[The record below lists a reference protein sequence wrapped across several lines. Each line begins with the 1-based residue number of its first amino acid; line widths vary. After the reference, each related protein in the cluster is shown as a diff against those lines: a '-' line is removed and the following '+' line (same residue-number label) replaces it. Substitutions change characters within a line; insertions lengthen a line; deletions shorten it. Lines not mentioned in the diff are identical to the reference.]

1 MYTKEQVIAIE
12 LKKAKEIAR
21 EYKKAEHAYLMARGL
36 VSDKEANTLLENVF
50 IQTRVL
56 AAHIFNLNDI
66 DDTVKFY
73 NTPNAIVPIKTF
85 KKGVIIM
92 YYQLKTFELLEIDRK
107 CLKLDCMIMC
117 QRLRF
122 RRCLR
127 GYVKKS
133 EEYFYLFKNRF
144 GNGIAVVYNNPNS
157 TSYKYIDY
165 YIFDNQQTIDRI
177 LQKFGIACAPY
188 KLKYS
193 DLEVI

>member
-1 MYTKEQVIAIE
+1 
-12 LKKAKEIAR
+12 
-21 EYKKAEHAYLMARGL
+21 
-36 VSDKEANTLLENVF
+36 
-50 IQTRVL
+50 
-56 AAHIFNLNDI
+56 
-66 DDTVKFY
+66 
-73 NTPNAIVPIKTF
+73 
-85 KKGVIIM
+85 M
-92 YYQLKTFELLEIDRK
+92 YYQLKTTDLLEIDRK

-127 GYVKKS
+127 GYIKKS

-144 GNGIAVVYNNPNS
+144 GIGIAVVYNNPDS

-177 LQKFGIACAPY
+177 LQKFDIACESY